1 VLKRVVRAEHR
12 EKESGLVMRAI
23 LIFLIMV
30 ISLRSA
36 SAGNDRLLADRVE
49 QFVRDE
55 RDRQDCIWRETLTRP
70 RPESSE
76 KLREIAG
83 LVAYL
88 CSENIRKQILQN
100 ITPATDLPH
109 REGVAY
115 DQVGAQERALLIGQ
129 QIRELY
135 EKDRMRAP

>member
-1 VLKRVVRAEHR
+1 
-12 EKESGLVMRAI
+12 MRTI
-23 LIFLIMV
+23 LIFLMV
-30 ISLRSA
+30 AVPVASA
-36 SAGNDRLLADRVE
+36 SAEDDRVLADRLG

-55 RDRQDCIWRETLTRP
+55 RDRQDCMWRETLTRP

-83 LVAYL
+83 VVADL
-88 CSENIRKQILQN
+88 CSRNLRKQILQN
-100 ITPATDLPH
+100 ITPATDLPR

-115 DQVGAQERALLIGQ
+115 DQLGAQERALLIGQ

-135 EKDRMRAP
+135 EKDRTKAP